1 MEIKVVRKV
10 LDVNDTI
17 AEQTRGMLKEK
28 GLFLINMM
36 GSPGAGKTSV
46 LEKILGAINKEFRAG
61 VVVGDIA
68 TTWDSDRLSQTGVPV
83 VQINTEPFGGDCH
96 LTANVV
102 KEGLNQLDLSRLD
115 LVIVENVGNLVC
127 PAEFDIGQDSR
138 AVVLSVTEGEDK
150 PIKYPLVFRI
160 SNTALVNKIDLIP
173 HLDVEL
179 KSFSQ
184 NIRAINPDMKI
195 FEVSSKTG
203 QGLDKWVKWLKD
215 QVKAKKG

>member
-17 AEQTRGMLKEK
+17 AEQTRQMLKKE
-28 GLFLINMM
+28 GIFLINMM
-36 GSPGAGKTSV
+36 GSPGSGKTTV
-46 LEKILGAINKEFRAG
+46 LEKILGAINKDFRAG
-61 VVVGDIA
+61 VVVGDIT
-68 TTWDSDRLSQTGVPV
+68 TTWDSDRLAQTGVPV

-102 KEGLNQLDLSRLD
+102 REGLSQLDLSQLD
-115 LVIVENVGNLVC
+115 VVIVENVGNLVC

-160 SNTALVNKIDLIP
+160 SNTALISKIDLIP
-173 HLDVEL
+173 YLEVEL
-179 KSFSQ
+179 KSFTE
-184 NIRAINPDMKI
+184 NIRKINPDMKI

-203 QGLDKWVKWLKD
+203 QGLDPWVKWLKD
-215 QVKAKKG
+215 EVKAKKG